1 ASAMTGARFAER
13 HGLAPDGAN
22 EVASALRRRRA
33 LQRELALRALIGLF
47 VLLFNEAAGALL
59 SHKPSTVVEFGAI
72 AGVLVNGPYWI
83 AALTGRHLRAQ
94 AYARAMLDIILVTV
108 GLYGVGGILAAP
120 YL

>member
-1 ASAMTGARFAER
+1 MGHPTIARRVSEMPASVASSRSADPAADASAMTGARFAER

-22 EVASALRRRRA
+22 EIASALRRRRA

-83 AALTGRHLRAQ
+83 AA
-94 AYARAMLDIILVTV
+94 
-108 GLYGVGGILAAP
+108 
-120 YL
+120 